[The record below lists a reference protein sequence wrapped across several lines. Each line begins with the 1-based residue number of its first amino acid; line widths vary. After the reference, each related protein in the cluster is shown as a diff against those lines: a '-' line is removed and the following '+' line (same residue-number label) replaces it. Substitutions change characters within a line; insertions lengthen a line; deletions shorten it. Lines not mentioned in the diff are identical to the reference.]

1 MLACQQMGD
10 TMDCKSI
17 VAGTVLACL
26 LVLPAT
32 AFDYSGL
39 RTGMTVAEVNDA
51 AARAAL
57 QPLFPAENMPGLYT
71 LGPPNQST
79 VNMTFCQD
87 KLFALTSSIQGG
99 IDAYA
104 QLAADMVQRYG
115 QPAVQPTSQ
124 YTEQGLL
131 SSVRLT
137 WPAEDGETVS
147 IDLSQYRGGTN
158 VSRSYS
164 AFDVLC
170 PKP

>member
-1 MLACQQMGD
+1 
-10 TMDCKSI
+10 MDCKSI
-17 VAGTVLACL
+17 AGGIAMACL
-26 LVLPAT
+26 AVLPTA

-39 RTGMTVAEVNDA
+39 RSGMSVAEVNDA

-57 QPLFPAENMPGLYT
+57 QPLFPAENIAGLYT

-87 KLFALTSSIQGG
+87 RLFALTSSIQGG

-104 QLAADMVQRYG
+104 QLAEEMVQRYG
-115 QPAVQPTSQ
+115 QPTVQPISQ

-137 WPAEDGETVS
+137 WPAEGGETVS
-147 IDLSQYRGGTN
+147 IDISQYLGRTN

-164 AFDVLC
+164 AFDVHC